1 MKEFVEKL
9 IDRLEKE
16 IPLYTGKIKRIINEL
31 SDEYKSNLSGNLTGW
46 IPCSERLPEEK
57 DDVLVW
63 KDDMHSIA
71 RFNKPT
77 KSWYSNDFPFDES
90 DEVIAWQPLPEPY
103 KPEQKEIPTKHY
115 EERFNRVV

>member
-1 MKEFVEKL
+1 MKEFIEKL

-46 IPCSERLPEEK
+46 IPCSERLPEGNER
-57 DDVLVW
+57 V
-63 KDDMHSIA
+63 IA
-71 RFNKPT
+71 CFAHGTVTELSFYDGLFHGIYDYNT
-77 KSWYSNDFPFDES
+77 N
-90 DEVIAWQPLPEPY
+90 VIIAWQPLPEPY
-103 KPEQKEIPTKHY
+103 KQEQQKEIPTNYY